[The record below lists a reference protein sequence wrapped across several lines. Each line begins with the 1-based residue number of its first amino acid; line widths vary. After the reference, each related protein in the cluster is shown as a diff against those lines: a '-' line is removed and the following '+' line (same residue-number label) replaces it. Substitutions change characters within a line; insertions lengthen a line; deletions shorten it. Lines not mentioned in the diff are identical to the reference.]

1 MVLIFQRE
9 CNRIG
14 YFLSCAIMET
24 FVKLIHQA
32 NMTYL
37 PTKLPAQ
44 FYGLPDGKV
53 YLIFPRF
60 YEIKFDRTYLEYVMA
75 EHKEFSYDY
84 ENGKLVP
91 HSLPRKNAP
100 VYNEMVDKPEPKIKI
115 LKIYRNLTSFAQ
127 ARALLNRKAQK
138 MMENIIAERE
148 RKIHDISSS
157 DNKKLASA

>member
-1 MVLIFQRE
+1 MD
-9 CNRIG
+9 
-14 YFLSCAIMET
+14 T

-84 ENGKLVP
+84 EREKLIP
-91 HSLPRKNAP
+91 HTLSQKNAP
-100 VYNEMVDKPEPKIKI
+100 VYNEMVDKPEPKIEI

-127 ARALLNRKAQK
+127 ARALLNRKAKK
-138 MMENIIAERE
+138 MMENLNAQRE
-148 RKIHDISSS
+148 NKIHNFSTSE
-157 DNKKLASA
+157 NKKQASA